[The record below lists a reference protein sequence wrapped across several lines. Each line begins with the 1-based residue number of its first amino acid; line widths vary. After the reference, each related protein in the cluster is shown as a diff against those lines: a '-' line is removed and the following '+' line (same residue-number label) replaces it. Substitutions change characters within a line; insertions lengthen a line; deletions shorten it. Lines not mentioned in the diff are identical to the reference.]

1 MLVLGIFPHSNERK
15 YTGSKDRN
23 YEKKKGLKEK
33 RKRREEVEK
42 KGGGA
47 SSGGAVIILHQ
58 VTSQF
63 VIGQS
68 QWCPLIMQTNSVT
81 FWLLSDLDEALNA
94 ITDIGREA
102 AANQTAVLGGQCKQP
117 SVPVDALTDY
127 TVECERGRWLCWTL
141 GEFSPEWLAPPPGC
155 ASCTFTVPVH
165 SPCSHHIHSGSTRCY
180 FRTSKTRESPLSTE
194 SFPCPQNNPVVGHL
208 VNKTKAFL

>member
-1 MLVLGIFPHSNERK
+1 MVLGIFPHSNERK

-68 QWCPLIMQTNSVT
+68 Q
-81 FWLLSDLDEALNA
+81 
-94 ITDIGREA
+94 
-102 AANQTAVLGGQCKQP
+102 
-117 SVPVDALTDY
+117 
-127 TVECERGRWLCWTL
+127 
-141 GEFSPEWLAPPPGC
+141 
-155 ASCTFTVPVH
+155 
-165 SPCSHHIHSGSTRCY
+165 
-180 FRTSKTRESPLSTE
+180 
-194 SFPCPQNNPVVGHL
+194 
-208 VNKTKAFL
+208 